1 MGGSRFAMMRLVLFC
16 FAVALVSV
24 DAVNPTDDQLKGA
37 YFGALVADALTLGS
51 HYEYD
56 ATKIKQAYGG
66 DIKKFLAPGEKMGG
80 ETHGVGW
87 GQRNYHPG
95 TKAGDQT
102 DYGEY
107 NVLVLEHLADTA
119 ASPHRFDVNEFL
131 PTWQSRLKNWKQWVC
146 TQTKQTYQQV
156 SQGASVSELGGMS
169 NAMALRFAS
178 VFAYYSDEADVVDA
192 ARKTMF
198 THRHAESLGGG
209 EFFAK
214 ITYRIIH
221 KGLTP
226 AEAIDE
232 VASESSEWFQ
242 MKVQQAKDKVKEATE
257 GALANEEF
265 VDDLALTSMARLWE
279 VGKSEPI
286 KVGKASPTEGTLPG
300 ALYFILKYD
309 NLKKAAVANAMV
321 GGDNASRSIGIG
333 MVLGAKE
340 GTAGIP
346 QAWRDTLRHWKTS
359 DALLNKIMV

>member
-66 DIKKFLAPGEKMGG
+66 DITKFLAPGEMMGG

-95 TKAGDQT
+95 TVAGDQT

-107 NVLVLEHLADTA
+107 NVLVLEYLAQKSA
-119 ASPHRFDVNEFL
+119 PNQPFAVEEFL
-131 PTWQSRLKNWKQWVC
+131 PIWSERLQNGWKQWVC
-146 TQTKQTYQQV
+146 TQTRRAFQV
-156 SQGASVSELGGMS
+156 HSQGGSIDELGGHS
-169 NAMALRFAS
+169 NAMALRFAAA
-178 VFAYYSDEADVVDA
+178 FAYYDTENAVVDA
-192 ARKTMF
+192 ALKSQF
-198 THRHAESLGGG
+198 THAESTARAGC

-214 ITYRIIH
+214 VTYRVLH
-221 KGLTP
+221 GKP
-226 AEAIDE
+226 VQAAVEE
-232 VASESSEWFQ
+232 VASESGAFIQS
-242 MKVQQAKDKVKEATE
+242 KVKQALDKVAEATE
-257 GALANEEF
+257 PN
-265 VDDLALTSMARLWE
+265 
-279 VGKSEPI
+279 

-346 QAWRDTLRHWKTS
+346 AEWKSTLNHWKTS
-359 DALLNKIMV
+359 EGLLDGILAKKK